1 MSNLFKNLLFKGLF
15 CKNKNAS
22 ASAKRFHPRRL
33 ELEKMEERITPA
45 TISVNGSNQVVLTLV
60 TNENISS
67 LHVDI
72 VANTITITDKT
83 NRDNTPLGTLTP
95 GITVTKDTVVVDTTT
110 FSGFAGLVVNAAP
123 GATGCEVIV
132 DSAGLDLSTAPGA
145 INQSVSIN
153 LSLSTVTKLDVK
165 SVIKTK
171 GSGAVDLD
179 AATIKIVPAGD
190 ITTNTGNVDITAATL
205 IETEGDITTTGGN
218 IFFNDNLT
226 LTGDVVLSSGPGNVL
241 FGFTVDGDHNL
252 TVNSSGITTFNGL
265 VGTTKALKSI
275 TTNAGGTTNINTNA
289 ITTTGNQTYNDA
301 VTLSANTTLN
311 AGVGNI
317 LFGSTLNG
325 AFSLTLNGKSSGT
338 TTFAGI
344 VGGIGTALTSISVNA
359 GGTTN
364 INGGAIT
371 TTGFQ
376 TYSDAVVLG
385 ADTTLTG
392 TTPTFS
398 AGVTG
403 AGHDL
408 TLNFS
413 GITAIDANFTGIKNL
428 TTNAA
433 GTTTLSGAITTTG
446 TQIYN
451 DAISLIT
458 DTILTGTTSVFSG
471 GVTGANHDLTLNFGG
486 TTTIGADFTG
496 IKNLTTNAS
505 GTTSLSGAITTSG
518 TQTFNDAVNL
528 SANTSL
534 NAGAGITFGGTLNG
548 AFSLG
553 LTAGTGAITFVGTVG
568 NSADLT
574 SLIVSSAA
582 DISIGAALKATGLVS
597 FAGNSGVDVFLGTAG
612 PGLSLTDAELD
623 FITTTG
629 GLSITASGIGVM
641 VVNNVTGGGTI
652 TGITTLSAGGTG
664 VSFATTS
671 SNFNNALTVTSPAIV
686 GVNISTSND
695 ALTFSDTVKLNGN
708 TVLNTGAG
716 TILFSNTLNGTFS
729 LNAISSSITTFGN
742 IVGGVDALTS
752 LTTNSG
758 GTTLINGGA
767 IITTGNQTYNDA
779 ITLGANTAL
788 TSGTGNIFFGNT
800 ITDGMS
806 VFNLN
811 LDAGAVGTITG
822 TSLDINNLTI
832 FNGAS
837 AAFTGAVTVNDL
849 ITTANPY
856 SVSMIGTGNTFAQNV
871 EFLNTGAVVLN
882 GTPIDTSTFT
892 GGLVVTAPSS
902 ITIQGTVAATNSNMV
917 LGDADTGVILAN
929 NTTLNAGI
937 GNINLDGTVSGAF
950 SLTPITSSPGL
961 TTIIGANTNITTN
974 VTTGVVQINN
984 SLPQTTNYS
993 VSGGT
998 LKGNGAIGNLNGTGT
1013 GIIAPGN
1020 SPGQITTK
1028 SLSLSPTNTI
1038 QIELEGTIPG
1048 TQYDQIVVGPSGTV
1062 VLGNAILSL
1071 SSTFAGS
1078 AGAVFVIIDNQSLS
1092 SVIGTFAGLPEG
1104 AVVSAGGQAYKIS
1117 YAGGTGNDVT
1127 LTVLP
1132 TVTLNTSNLTITT
1145 PTLTITG
1152 TGFDTTPANNIVS
1165 FNNGAIGTVTSATS
1179 TQLTIDFSTLP
1190 TSTGSL
1196 TAIVTTN
1203 GQSSGTPVQVATI
1216 IPQPVPPLI
1225 TGTPPLSSGG
1235 SSVVSLYDPITGEP
1249 SGTVVPFP
1257 GFTGEIRVIS
1267 GDLNNDGKLDI
1278 IAAAGPGGG
1287 PAVVVLDSETGAVLQ
1302 SFFAFDPAFTGGVF
1316 VAVRDFN
1323 GDGILDIIAGAG
1335 MGGGPEVRIFDGAN
1349 LNIIRAFFA
1358 YDQNFTGGVRVA
1370 AVDFNADGILDIVT
1384 GAGPGG
1390 APHVK
1395 VFDGATNSI
1404 ISQWFAYPI
1413 SFTGGV
1419 FVAAGDVD
1427 DDGSIELV
1435 TGAGMGGAPVVAV
1448 WDPLTGALISQFMA
1462 YAMEFSG
1469 GVRVGVSDGNGDG
1482 ILDLIT
1488 GAGPGGGP
1496 EVKGFSFPALDLLFS
1511 FYSGDP
1517 ANSGGVFV
1525 S

>member
-1 MSNLFKNLLFKGLF
+1 MSILFKNLLFKGLF

-45 TISVNGSNQVVLTLV
+45 TVSVNGSNQVVLTLV

-67 LHVDI
+67 LYVDI

-83 NRDNTPLGTLTP
+83 NRDNTPLGALTP
-95 GITVTKDTVVVDTTT
+95 GITVTKDTVVVDAST
-110 FSGFAGLVVNAAP
+110 FVGFAGLVVNAAP
-123 GATGCEVIV
+123 GATGCEVVV

-165 SVIKTK
+165 SAIKTK
-171 GSGAVDLD
+171 GSGTVDFD
-179 AATIKIVPAGD
+179 AATIKITAAGD

-226 LTGDVVLSSGPGNVL
+226 LTGDVIFSSGPGNIL

-252 TVNSSGITTFNGL
+252 TVNSSGITTFNGI
-265 VGTTKALKSI
+265 VGATKALKTI
-275 TTNAGGTTNINTNA
+275 TTNSGGTTNINTNA
-289 ITTTGNQTYNDA
+289 ITSTGAQIYNDAVNLGADVILDAGAGNITFGGTLNGAFNLNAKSSAVTTFSGNVGVTNALTSITTNAGGSTVINTATINTTGNQNYNDA
-301 VTLSANTTLN
+301 VTLGTDATLS
-311 AGVGNI
+311 
-317 LFGSTLNG
+317 GS
-325 AFSLTLNGKSSGT
+325 
-338 TTFAGI
+338 
-344 VGGIGTALTSISVNA
+344 
-359 GGTTN
+359 
-364 INGGAIT
+364 
-371 TTGFQ
+371 
-376 TYSDAVVLG
+376 
-385 ADTTLTG
+385 
-392 TTPTFS
+392 TPTFS
-398 AGVTG
+398 AGVAG

-568 NSADLT
+568 NSADLA

-597 FAGNSGVDVFLGTAG
+597 FTGNSGVNVFLGTAG
-612 PGLSLTDAELD
+612 AGLSLTDAELD

-629 GLSITASGIGVM
+629 GVSITASGVGVM

-729 LNAISSSITTFGN
+729 LNAISSSTTTFGN
-742 IVGGVDALTS
+742 IVGGVDTLTS

-767 IITTGNQTYNDA
+767 ITTTGNQTYNDA
-779 ITLGANTAL
+779 VTLGANTAL

-800 ITDGMS
+800 ITDGIS
-806 VFNLN
+806 AFNLN
-811 LDAGAVGTITG
+811 LDAGAVGSITG

-832 FNGAS
+832 LNGAS

-856 SVSMIGTGNTFAQNV
+856 SVSMTGTGNTFAQNV

-882 GTPIDTSTFT
+882 GNPIDASTFT

-902 ITIQGTVAATNSNMV
+902 ITIQGTVAATNSNML

-961 TTIIGANTNITTN
+961 TTITGANTNITTN

-998 LKGNGAIGNLNGTGT
+998 LKGNGAIGNLTGTGT

-1062 VLGNAILSL
+1062 TLGNAILSL

-1104 AVVSAGGQAYKIS
+1104 AVVNASGKAYGIS
-1117 YAGGTGNDVT
+1117 YVGGTGNDVT
-1127 LTVLP
+1127 LTALP
-1132 TVTLNTSNLTITT
+1132 TVNLNTSNLTITT

-1225 TGTPPLSSGG
+1225 TGTPPLSSSG

-1302 SFFAFDPAFTGGVF
+1302 SFFAFNPAFTGGVF

-1323 GDGILDIIAGAG
+1323 GDGNLDIIAGAG